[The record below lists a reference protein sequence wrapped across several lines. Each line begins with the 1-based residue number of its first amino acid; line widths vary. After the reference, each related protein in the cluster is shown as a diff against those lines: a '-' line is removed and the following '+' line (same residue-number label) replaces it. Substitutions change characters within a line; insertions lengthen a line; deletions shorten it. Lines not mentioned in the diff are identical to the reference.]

1 MIGRARRPLTIPPM
15 VQDGM
20 LALAALVDAPRLALA
35 SRAFLADRTEADFQA
50 WREQQTWTA
59 DKHGRLQTSANAR
72 KAGRQL
78 FS

>member
-1 MIGRARRPLTIPPM
+1 M

-35 SRAFLADRTEADFQA
+35 SRAFLADRIEADFQA

-59 DKHGRLQTSANAR
+59 VKNRRLQTIYKCWDS
-72 KAGRQL
+72 GR
-78 FS
+78 